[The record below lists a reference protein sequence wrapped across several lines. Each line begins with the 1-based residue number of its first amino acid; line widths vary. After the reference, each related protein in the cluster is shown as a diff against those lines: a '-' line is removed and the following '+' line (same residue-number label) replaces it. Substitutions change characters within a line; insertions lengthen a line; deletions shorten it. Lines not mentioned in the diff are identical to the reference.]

1 MKALSFR
8 LIVCVKRT
16 GQLKN
21 CRREIEVL
29 VYSSS
34 FVLEP
39 TNGPQKIIEL
49 IARWMGKPSSSFIPT
64 KELMQ
69 GIARKRLKDGSFVT
83 SHATKFDAAAPSYPF
98 IFSTE
103 LSHGD
108 DQVPGRLWTT
118 GIGIRQLAA
127 DKPVECTFL
136 LRTDEASARV
146 QTPIQVTRPRIVLDV
161 VAQCQ
166 PVGETPGLRVKLLD
180 ESSASAFLSEVE
192 REGRNNPIVVISPKR
207 DGTYLVQPERMQSLL
222 VGIADVVKVAPGV
235 DTFELE
241 KVLGRR
247 YGAWGGA
254 LNVLYRAKLGRSG
267 VYCDN
272 SLYLPEKLMDLA
284 EEGVNLDSEILSAV
298 THQTNVPA
306 SWRHISLGVVA
317 QAVLRAQLANAVA
330 NAKLKDDGSEY
341 IQLLEDAMD
350 QLSDKDLSIKELQDQ
365 VQERDGRITELES
378 NVQGLKYSLAG
389 ARQTAIASD
398 DEGWEVIQPLRD
410 AISALIDGDPSLEQS
425 LSIIQTL
432 FPDRIV
438 VLDSAFSSA
447 RESESFLYGKKA
459 FDFLWKLAI
468 GYWPAM
474 ATGVGDSEGYKV
486 FGPKNYAQNEGSA
499 LTSDGKRRRIFDY
512 KGRDILMEK
521 HLKIGFKD
529 SVAETLRVHFEWVDA
544 DKVLVVGHCG
554 KHLDF

>member
-1 MKALSFR
+1 M
-8 LIVCVKRT
+8 
-16 GQLKN
+16 
-21 CRREIEVL
+21 L
-29 VYSSS
+29 VYSSN
-34 FVLEP
+34 FVLDH
-39 TNGPQKIIEL
+39 TSDPQKVIEL
-49 IARWMGKPSSSFIPT
+49 IARWMGKPSSTFIPV

-69 GIARKRLKDGSFVT
+69 GITRKRLKDGSFVT
-83 SHATKFDAAAPSYPF
+83 SQATKFDIAAASYPF
-98 IFSTE
+98 IFSAE
-103 LSHGD
+103 FSHGD

-118 GIGIRQLAA
+118 GIGLRQLEA

-146 QTPIQVTRPRIVLDV
+146 QAPIRVTRPRIVLDV
-161 VAQCQ
+161 VSNCQ
-166 PVGETPGLRVKLLD
+166 PVCETPGLNIKLLD
-180 ESSASAFLSEVE
+180 VSSARAFLAEVE
-192 REGRNNPIVVISPKR
+192 REGRSNPIVVISPKR
-207 DGTYLVQPERMQSLL
+207 DGTYLISPERMQSLL
-222 VGIADVVKVAPGV
+222 VGIADVVKVVPGV

-254 LNVLYRAKLGRSG
+254 INVLYRAKVGRKG
-267 VYCDN
+267 IYCDN
-272 SLYLPEKLMDLA
+272 SLYLPNKLTDLA
-284 EEGVNLDSEILSAV
+284 EEGVSLDSEILSAV

-306 SWRHISLGVVA
+306 SWRHISLSVVA
-317 QAVLRAQLANAVA
+317 QEVLRAQLTKAVE
-330 NAKLKDDGSEY
+330 NAKLNNDGSEY

-350 QLSDKDLSIKELQDQ
+350 QLSDKDLFIKELQDQ
-365 VQERDGRITELES
+365 VQERDGLITELES
-378 NVQGLKYSLAG
+378 NVHGLKYALAG

-398 DEGWEVIQPLRD
+398 DDGWKVIQPLRD
-410 AISALIDGDPSLEQS
+410 SISAVVDGAPTLEQS

-459 FDFLWKLAI
+459 FNFLWKLAV

-474 ATGVGDSEGYKV
+474 AKGVGDSEGYKV
-486 FGPKNYAQNEGSA
+486 FGSKNYAQNEGSA
-499 LTSDGKRRRIFDY
+499 LTSEGKRRRIFDY
-512 KGRDILMEK
+512 KGREIVMEK
-521 HLKIGFKD
+521 HLKIGVKD
-529 SVAETLRVHFEWVDA
+529 SAAETLRVHFEWIDA

>member
-1 MKALSFR
+1 M
-8 LIVCVKRT
+8 
-16 GQLKN
+16 
-21 CRREIEVL
+21 L
-29 VYSSS
+29 VYSSN

-39 TNGPQKIIEL
+39 TDGPQKVIDL
-49 IARWMGKPSSSFIPT
+49 VARWIGKCSGSFIPANA
-64 KELMQ
+64 LMQ
-69 GIARKRLKDGSFVT
+69 GASRKRLKDGSTVI
-83 SHATKFDAAAPSYPF
+83 SRATKFDIAAPVYPF

-103 LSHGD
+103 LSHRD
-108 DQVPGRLWTT
+108 DKVPGRRWTT
-118 GIGIRQLAA
+118 GIGLRQLAA

-146 QTPIQVTRPRIVLDV
+146 LTPIQVTRPRIVLDV

-166 PVGETPGLRVKLLD
+166 PVGETPGIRVKVLD
-180 ESSASAFLSEVE
+180 ESSASAFLADIE
-192 REGRNNPIVVISPKR
+192 RASRTYPVVVISPKR
-207 DGTYLVQPERMQSLL
+207 DGTYPISPERMQTLL
-222 VGIADVVKVAPGV
+222 VGIADVVKVALGV

-241 KVLGRR
+241 KILGRR

-254 LNVLYRAKLGRSG
+254 INVLYRAKLGKNR
-267 VYCDN
+267 VYCDS
-272 SLYLPEKLMDLA
+272 SLYLPERLA
-284 EEGVNLDSEILSAV
+284 ELAEAGTSLDSEILSAV

-306 SWRHISLGVVA
+306 SWHHISLGVVD

-330 NAKLKDDGSEY
+330 NAKLKENGSEY

-350 QLSDKDLSIKELQDQ
+350 QLSEKDLSIGELQDQ

-378 NVQGLKYSLAG
+378 SVQSLKYSLAG
-389 ARQTAIASD
+389 ARQTAINSD
-398 DEGWEVIQPLRD
+398 DEGLEVILPLRD
-410 AISALIDGDPSLEQS
+410 AVSALVDGSPSLEQS

-432 FPDRIV
+432 FPERVV
-438 VLDSAFSSA
+438 VLDSAISSA
-447 RESESFLYGKKA
+447 RESESFKYGGKA
-459 FDFLWKLAI
+459 FDFLWKLAT

-474 ATGVGDSEGYKV
+474 ANGVGDSEGYKV
-486 FGPKNYAQNEGSA
+486 FGSKNYAQNEGSA
-499 LTSDGKRRRIFDY
+499 LSIDGRRRRTFEY

-529 SVAETLRVHFEWVDA
+529 SLSETLRIHFEWVGA

>member
-1 MKALSFR
+1 M
-8 LIVCVKRT
+8 
-16 GQLKN
+16 
-21 CRREIEVL
+21 L

-34 FVLEP
+34 FVLETTDSP
-39 TNGPQKIIEL
+39 EKFIDL
-49 IARWMGKPSSSFIPT
+49 IARWMGKSSSSFIPVQ
-64 KELMQ
+64 ELMH
-69 GIARKRLKDGSFVT
+69 GISRKRLRDGSLVT
-83 SHATKFDAAAPSYPF
+83 SRATKFDTAAPSYPF

-103 LSHGD
+103 LSHRD

-118 GIGIRQLAA
+118 GIGMRQMAA

-146 QTPIQVTRPRIVLDV
+146 LAPIQVTRPRIVLDIV
-161 VAQCQ
+161 KHCQ
-166 PVGETPGLRVKLLD
+166 PIGETPGLRVKLLD
-180 ESSASAFLSEVE
+180 ESSASAFLADVE
-192 REGRNNPIVVISPKR
+192 REGRSSPIVVISPKR
-207 DGTYLVQPERMQSLL
+207 DGSYLIQPDRMQSLL

-254 LNVLYRAKLGRSG
+254 INVLYRAKVGRNG

-272 SLYLPEKLMDLA
+272 SLYLPQKLTDLA

-306 SWRHISLGVVA
+306 SWRHISLGVVD
-317 QAVLRAQLANAVA
+317 QAVLRSQLANAVA
-330 NAKLKDDGSEY
+330 NAKLRHEDSEY
-341 IQLLEDAMD
+341 IQLLQDAID
-350 QLSDKDLSIKELQDQ
+350 QLSAKDLSIGELRGQ
-365 VQERDGRITELES
+365 VQERDERIIELES
-378 NVQGLKYSLAG
+378 SVQSLKYSLAG
-389 ARQTAIASD
+389 ARQTAITSD
-398 DEGWEVIQPLRD
+398 DNGWEIIQPLRD
-410 AISALIDGDPSLEQS
+410 SISALVDGAPSLEQS

-438 VLDSAFSSA
+438 VLDSALTSA
-447 RESESFLYGKKA
+447 RESESFRNRKKA
-459 FDFLWKLAI
+459 FEFLWKLAI

-474 ATGVGDSEGYKV
+474 ANGVGDSEGYKV
-486 FGPKNYAQNEGSA
+486 FGTKNYAQNEGSA
-499 LTSDGKRRRIFDY
+499 LSNDGKRRRTFEY

-544 DKVLVVGHCG
+544 DKVLVLGHCG

>member
-1 MKALSFR
+1 M
-8 LIVCVKRT
+8 
-16 GQLKN
+16 
-21 CRREIEVL
+21 L

-34 FVLEP
+34 FVFEP
-39 TNGPQKIIEL
+39 TDGPQKIVDL
-49 IARWMGKPSSSFIPT
+49 IARWMGKRSGSSIPVG
-64 KELMQ
+64 ELMQ
-69 GIARKRLKDGSFVT
+69 GIPRKRLKDGSSVT
-83 SHATKFDAAAPSYPF
+83 SRTTKFDTAAPSYPF
-98 IFSTE
+98 LFSTE
-103 LSHGD
+103 LSHRDG
-108 DQVPGRLWTT
+108 QVPGRRWTT
-118 GIGIRQLAA
+118 GIGLRQLTA
-127 DKPVECTFL
+127 DKPIECTFL

-146 QTPIQVTRPRIVLDV
+146 LAPIQVTRPRIVLDV

-166 PVGETPGLRVKLLD
+166 SVGETPGLRVKQLD
-180 ESSASAFLSEVE
+180 ESSASAFLADVK
-192 REGRNNPIVVISPKR
+192 REGRIYPIVVISPKR
-207 DGTYLVQPERMQSLL
+207 DGAYLVQPERMQSLL

-254 LNVLYRAKLGRSG
+254 LNVLYRAKLGHDD

-272 SLYLPEKLMDLA
+272 SLYLPERLADLVEA
-284 EEGVNLDSEILSAV
+284 GVNLDSEILSAV

-306 SWRHISLGVVA
+306 SWRHISLEVVD
-317 QAVLRAQLANAVA
+317 QAVLRGQLASAVA
-330 NAKLKDDGSEY
+330 NAKLKDDGAEY

-350 QLSDKDLSIKELQDQ
+350 QLSAKDLSIHELRDQ

-378 NVQGLKYSLAG
+378 SVQGLKYSLAG
-389 ARQTAIASD
+389 VRQTTIASD

-410 AISALIDGDPSLEQS
+410 SVSVLVDGNPSLEQS
-425 LSIIQTL
+425 LSIIRTL

-438 VLDSAFSSA
+438 VLDSADASA
-447 RESESFLYGKKA
+447 RESESFQYRKKA
-459 FDFLWKLAI
+459 FDLLWKLAV

-474 ATGVGDSEGYKV
+474 ANGVGDSEGYKV
-486 FGPKNYAQNEGSA
+486 FGPKIYAQNEGSA
-499 LTSDGKRRRIFDY
+499 LSSDGKRRRTFEY

-521 HLKIGFKD
+521 HLKIGVKD
-529 SVAETLRVHFEWVDA
+529 SLAETLRIHFEWIAA

>member
-1 MKALSFR
+1 M
-8 LIVCVKRT
+8 
-16 GQLKN
+16 
-21 CRREIEVL
+21 L
-29 VYSSS
+29 VYSSN
-34 FVLEP
+34 FFLEP
-39 TNGPQKIIEL
+39 TDGPQKIVEL
-49 IARWMGKPSSSFIPT
+49 IARWMGKPSASFIPV
-64 KELMQ
+64 KDLMQ
-69 GIARKRLKDGSFVT
+69 GISRKRLKDGSLVT
-83 SHATKFDAAAPSYPF
+83 SHATKFDIAAPIYPF

-103 LSHGD
+103 LSHRD

-118 GIGIRQLAA
+118 GIGIRQSAA
-127 DKPVECTFL
+127 DKPIECTFL

-146 QTPIQVTRPRIVLDV
+146 LAPIQVTRPRIVLDI
-161 VAQCQ
+161 VAHCH
-166 PVGETPGLRVKLLD
+166 PIGETPGLRVKLLD
-180 ESSASAFLSEVE
+180 ESSAGAFLADVE
-192 REGRNNPIVVISPKR
+192 REKRSYPIVVISAKR

-254 LNVLYRAKLGRSG
+254 INVLYRAKLGRSS

-272 SLYLPEKLMDLA
+272 SLYLPEKLAELA
-284 EEGVNLDSEILSAV
+284 EAGVNLDSEILSAV

-306 SWRHISLGVVA
+306 SWHHISLRVVD
-317 QAVLRAQLANAVA
+317 QAVLRGQLANAVA

-350 QLSDKDLSIKELQDQ
+350 QLSEKDKSINELQDQ

-389 ARQTAIASD
+389 ARQPVIASED
-398 DEGWEVIQPLRD
+398 VGWEVIQPLRD
-410 AISALIDGDPSLEQS
+410 AVSALVDGDPTLEQS

-438 VLDSAFSSA
+438 ILDSAVSSA
-447 RESESFLYGKKA
+447 RESESFRHKKKA

-468 GYWPAM
+468 GYWSAM
-474 ATGVGDSEGYKV
+474 ANGVGDSEGYKV
-486 FGPKNYAQNEGSA
+486 FGSKNYAQNEGSA
-499 LTSDGKRRRIFDY
+499 LSSDGKRRRIFDY

-529 SVAETLRVHFEWVDA
+529 SLAETLRIHFEWVDA

>member
-1 MKALSFR
+1 M
-8 LIVCVKRT
+8 
-16 GQLKN
+16 
-21 CRREIEVL
+21 L

-39 TNGPQKIIEL
+39 TNGFQKIIEL
-49 IARWMGKPSSSFIPT
+49 IARWMGKPSGSFIST

-69 GIARKRLKDGSFVT
+69 GIARKRLKNGSFVT

-192 REGRNNPIVVISPKR
+192 REGRNSPIVVISPKR

-272 SLYLPEKLMDLA
+272 SLYLPEKLMDLT

-317 QAVLRAQLANAVA
+317 QAVLRTQLANAVA
-330 NAKLKDDGSEY
+330 NAKLKEDGSEY

-410 AISALIDGDPSLEQS
+410 AISALVDGDPSLEES

-459 FDFLWKLAI
+459 FDFLWKLAT

-474 ATGVGDSEGYKV
+474 AKGVGDSEGYKV

>member
-1 MKALSFR
+1 M
-8 LIVCVKRT
+8 
-16 GQLKN
+16 
-21 CRREIEVL
+21 L

-34 FVLEP
+34 FILEP
-39 TNGPQKIIEL
+39 KGGPKKIIDL
-49 IARWMGKPSSSFIPT
+49 IARWMGKPSGSFIPVT
-64 KELMQ
+64 ELMQ
-69 GIARKRLKDGSFVT
+69 GISRKRLKDGSLVT
-83 SHATKFDAAAPSYPF
+83 SHATNFDIAAPTYPF

-103 LSHGD
+103 LSHRD
-108 DQVPGRLWTT
+108 DQVAGRRWTT
-118 GIGIRQLAA
+118 GIGIRQLDA

-146 QTPIQVTRPRIVLDV
+146 LSPIQVTRPRIVLDV

-166 PVGETPGLRVKLLD
+166 PVAGTPGLRVKLLD
-180 ESSASAFLSEVE
+180 ESSASAFLADVE
-192 REGRNNPIVVISPKR
+192 REDRSNPIVVISPRR

-222 VGIADVVKVAPGV
+222 VGIADVVKVVPGV
-235 DTFELE
+235 DTFEIE

-247 YGAWGGA
+247 YGAWGGSI
-254 LNVLYRAKLGRSG
+254 NVLYRAKIGRKG

-272 SLYLPEKLMDLA
+272 SLYLPEKLADLA
-284 EEGVNLDSEILSAV
+284 EAGVNLDSEILSAV

-306 SWRHISLGVVA
+306 SWRHISLGVVD
-317 QAVLRAQLANAVA
+317 QAVLRGQLASAVA
-330 NAKLKDDGSEY
+330 NAKLKDDGAEY

-350 QLSDKDLSIKELQDQ
+350 QLSDKDLSINELRGQ
-365 VQERDGRITELES
+365 VEERDGRITELES
-378 NVQGLKYSLAG
+378 SVHGLKYSLAG

-410 AISALIDGDPSLEQS
+410 AVSALVEGSPSLEQS

-438 VLDSAFSSA
+438 VLDSAVSSA
-447 RESESFLYGKKA
+447 RESESFRYGKKA
-459 FDFLWKLAI
+459 FDFLWKLAT

-474 ATGVGDSEGYKV
+474 ANGVGDSEGYKV
-486 FGPKNYAQNEGSA
+486 FGPKNYAQNEGNA
-499 LTSDGKRRRIFDY
+499 LTSDGKRRRTFEY

-529 SVAETLRVHFEWVDA
+529 SLAETLRVHFEWVGA
-544 DKVLVVGHCG
+544 DNVLVVGHCG